1 MGTTP
6 PPFFTSVFL
15 ITLLLTGVI
24 STLTSISF
32 GDTEAFVDKKES
44 KLNTEEEDKNNYQ
57 EKYKQYDFEKYL
69 SNQYEIYKE
78 YAQYYGNLLYIAENP
93 QKNTFFTHGDVK
105 EPDDNRQQKHSD
117 RDDDDDDDDDNDDND
132 NHANGKSSFV
142 ESNNEQND
150 IVTKEKVIYTLDKS
164 EEEEKEK
171 KTYKNIKIIEC
182 SNLNLNNYDVQNYTD
197 VEKILNAKEA
207 KDWSVVQEILNKVT
221 FSENNKHD
229 DADDDVDENQVES
242 HIKNSKEPQQ
252 YNIGSETKIIFICTN
267 DNLNM
272 EPTNADNNLI
282 RSLPDEGIIL
292 PITAPTENNNNN
304 NNNYEQF
311 ASKKEGKLAGFLAGK
326 QEGELEQFEI
336 EQNELANAEDEPQG
350 KLAELTSKPQG
361 KLAEL
366 ANAEDEPQ
374 GKLAELASKQE
385 GELEQ
390 FESKQNELANAED
403 EPQGKLAEL
412 ANAEDEPQGKLAELA
427 SKQEGELEQ
436 FESKQNE
443 LANEEDEQEGKLER
457 LASKLKELVQQ

>member
-1 MGTTP
+1 MSTTP

-93 QKNTFFTHGDVK
+93 QKNTFFTHGEVK

-117 RDDDDDDDDDNDDND
+117 RDDDDDDNDDDNDDND

-142 ESNNEQND
+142 ESNNEKND
-150 IVTKEKVIYTLDKS
+150 IVTKENVIHTLDKS

-229 DADDDVDENQVES
+229 DADDVDENQVES
-242 HIKNSKEPQQ
+242 HIKNSKEPHQ

-326 QEGELEQFEI
+326 QEGKLEQF
-336 EQNELANAEDEPQG
+336 A
-350 KLAELTSKPQG
+350 SKKEG

-366 ANAEDEPQ
+366 ANEEEKPQ
-374 GKLAELASKQE
+374 GNLAELASKQ
-385 GELEQ
+385 
-390 FESKQNELANAED
+390 
-403 EPQGKLAEL
+403 QGK
-412 ANAEDEPQGKLAELA
+412 
-427 SKQEGELEQ
+427 LEQ

-457 LASKLKELVQQ
+457 LASKLKELVQQQQQ